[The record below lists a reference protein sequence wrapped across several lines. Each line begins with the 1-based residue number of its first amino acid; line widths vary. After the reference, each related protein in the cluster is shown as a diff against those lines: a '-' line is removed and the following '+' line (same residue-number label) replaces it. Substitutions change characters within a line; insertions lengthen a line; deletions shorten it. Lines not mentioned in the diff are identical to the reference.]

1 MDALRY
7 VAVLMFSPTPR
18 NKSQWLYFLHK
29 HFHYLYVDKGFPLI
43 LFYNNKQVISKALQ
57 MEQGDSHS

>member
-1 MDALRY
+1 
-7 VAVLMFSPTPR
+7 MFSPTPR